1 MDSIKQKQGLEI
13 IKRKR
18 ELVLVVVIG
27 ILFSLFTWAQYILYD
42 ISHRL
47 PFLHSIFFFGLVNLN
62 IVLLLFLLFL
72 IFRNV
77 VKVFVERKGRLIGS
91 SLKSKLIA
99 AFVAFSFI
107 PTILML
113 VISLFYIQS
122 SFDKWFSD
130 KVKIILKDSLEITNN
145 FYVSEKR
152 RNYHFAEQI
161 AEQLN
166 LDKNIK
172 KQLQSYLNSF
182 SLDAVEYYPDLFEEK
197 VYAIGDANL
206 SSLPN
211 LSLEFL
217 QKAISDGVESSTLHQ
232 FGQGNLVRAMI
243 PVRFQGQI
251 QGAIVVSS
259 FVPIALTS
267 KMDDIAIAYDN
278 FKDLD
283 PLEYPVKSIYV
294 VILIL
299 MTLVILLGA
308 SWFGFHLAK
317 ELSVP
322 LVQLSSA
329 LEQIPQGNYSR
340 ISLLTGSSEMQTLID
355 SFNQMT
361 KTLEQSEGDLKQANT
376 SLQDTLSVLDE
387 HNRYIE
393 VVLSK
398 ISTGVISIDRDG
410 YITTVNQEAE
420 RLLNIIAL
428 DLLGT
433 KFSSSMDAKLVSA
446 FEEMR
451 LQLQSLKSRFNKDS
465 TALSVKKEILLP
477 GKEDTLQLM
486 ATLNLMLDEKL
497 EDLGL
502 VLVLDDLSV
511 IANAQRAAAWR
522 EVARRIAHEIKN
534 PLTPIKLSA
543 QRLQNK
549 FGEQIPD
556 PAFASCTEMIIKQVD
571 QLKTMVN
578 EFSNFARMPEAKFV
592 RSSLQKCIKEAVD
605 LFENSNKSV
614 EFVLDLDSSMPEFE
628 FDPGQISRVFVNI
641 IDNSIS
647 SLESMGDAL
656 HKKQIQI
663 ETKYDAALKIARISI
678 ADNGK
683 GLGSVQLS
691 RVFEPYY
698 TTKEHGTGLGL
709 AIVKRIVQDHNAF
722 IRASHNSPQGLKML
736 IEMPVESKVQ
746 IKS

>member
-1 MDSIKQKQGLEI
+1 MDLNKIQKLELL
-13 IKRKR
+13 KRKR
-18 ELVLVVVIG
+18 ELLLVFVIG
-27 ILFSLFTWAQYILYD
+27 LFFCLFTWAQYWLYD

-72 IFRNV
+72 IFRNI
-77 VKVFVERKGRLIGS
+77 VKVFVERRGKLIGS

-107 PTILML
+107 PTLLML

-130 KVKIILKDSLEITNN
+130 KVKVILKDSLEITNN

-161 AEQLN
+161 AEKLKLN
-166 LDKNIK
+166 ANIK
-172 KQLQSYLNSF
+172 NQLVHFANTYSV
-182 SLDAVEYYPDLFEEK
+182 DAVEYYPDLFEDK
-197 VYAIGDANL
+197 IYAITDANL
-206 SSLPN
+206 KSIPN
-211 LSLEFL
+211 LSLQFL

-243 PVRFQGQI
+243 PI
-251 QGAIVVSS
+251 KSKKTIKGAIVVSS

-267 KMDDIAIAYDN
+267 KIDDIAVAYDN

-322 LVQLSSA
+322 LVQLSTA
-329 LEQIPQGNYSR
+329 LEEIPKGNYSR

-361 KTLEQSEGDLKQANT
+361 RTLEQSEGDLKQANA

-410 YITTVNQEAE
+410 YITTINLEAE
-420 RLLNIIAL
+420 KLLNIVAL

-433 KFSSSMDAKLVSA
+433 KFSTNMPEKLVSS

-451 LQLQSLKSRFNKDS
+451 SQLNNLKTRFTPETNS
-465 TALSVKKEILLP
+465 LSVKKEILLA
-477 GKEDTLQLM
+477 GQEDTLQLM
-486 ATLNLMLDEKL
+486 ATLNLMLDEKQQ
-497 EDLGL
+497 ELGL

-511 IANAQRAAAWR
+511 IANAQRAAAWK

-534 PLTPIKLSA
+534 PLTPIQLSA

-549 FGEQIPD
+549 FGEAIPD
-556 PAFASCTEMIIKQVD
+556 PAFKSCTDMIIKQVD
-571 QLKTMVN
+571 QLKNMVN
-578 EFSNFARMPEAKFV
+578 EFSNFARMPEAKFIK
-592 RSSLQKCIKEAVD
+592 SSLHQCLKEAID
-605 LFENSNKSV
+605 LFENANKAIV
-614 EFVLDLDSSMPEFE
+614 FQIDFDTQMPEFE
-628 FDPGQISRVFVNI
+628 FDPGQLNRVFVNI

-647 SLESMGDAL
+647 SLESLDSSFQDR
-656 HKKQIQI
+656 KII
-663 ETKYDAALKIARISI
+663 ISTKYNSSLKTAQIIL
-678 ADNGK
+678 ADTGK
-683 GLGSVQLS
+683 GIGNIQLN
-691 RVFEPYY
+691 RLFEPYY
-698 TTKEHGTGLGL
+698 TTKEGGTGLGL
-709 AIVKRIVQDHNAF
+709 AIVKRIVQDHNGF
-722 IRASHNSPQGLKML
+722 IRASHNQPRGLKML
-736 IEMPVESKVQ
+736 IELPVESKVQ
-746 IKS
+746 IKT